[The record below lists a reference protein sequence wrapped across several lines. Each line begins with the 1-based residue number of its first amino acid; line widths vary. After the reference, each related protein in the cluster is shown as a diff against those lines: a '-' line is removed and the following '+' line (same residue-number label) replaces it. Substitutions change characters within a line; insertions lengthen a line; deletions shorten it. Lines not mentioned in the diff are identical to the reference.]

1 MSADHLHLAPRGLGG
16 PRVEEQRRQ
25 PASNMTDV
33 RDTLEV
39 TGRMVARLGFGA
51 MRLAG
56 PRIWGPPTD
65 RAHSVRLARRAVECG
80 VQHIDTADSYG
91 LGVVEEILREALH
104 PYPEHLLIAT
114 KIGQVQPRPG
124 EWVPVGHPAFLR
136 HQCEMSLRRLGVDR
150 IELLY
155 LHRIDPTVPFL
166 DQLGALKELQDE
178 GKTAHIGLSEVGL
191 DQITAARGLIEIAAV
206 QNIYNLTARTWDD
219 VVDHCTREHIPFVPW
234 SPVRNGALAHPGNG
248 ASTATIDTTATTVA
262 GTAAEIAAETGST
275 PAQVALAW
283 LLARSPV
290 MCPIPGTSS
299 IAHLDQNLA
308 AATLRLTHQQVTTLT
323 AAANRHTPTAGCD

>member
-1 MSADHLHLAPRGLGG
+1 M
-16 PRVEEQRRQ
+16 
-25 PASNMTDV
+25 
-33 RDTLEV
+33 
-39 TGRMVARLGFGA
+39 ARLGFGA

-56 PRIWGPPTD
+56 PRVWGPPTD

-91 LGVVEEILREALH
+91 LGVAEDILREALH

-136 HQCEMSLRRLGVDR
+136 HQCEMSLRRLGVER

-178 GKTAHIGLSEVGL
+178 GKIAHIGLSEAGL

-206 QNIYNLTARTWDD
+206 QNIYNLATRTWDD
-219 VVDHCTREHIPFVPW
+219 VVDYCTREHIPFVPW
-234 SPVRNGALAHPGNG
+234 FPVMNGALAEPGG
-248 ASTATIDTTATTVA
+248 V
-262 GTAAEIAAETGST
+262 AAEITAETGST

-283 LLARSPV
+283 LLARAHV

-299 IAHLDQNLA
+299 LAHLEENVA
-308 AATLRLTHQQVTTLT
+308 AATLRLTDEQVARLT
-323 AAANRHTPTAGCD
+323 ATARPAAAAGDQA

>member
-1 MSADHLHLAPRGLGG
+1 VSADHPYHAPRVLGD
-16 PRVEEQRRQ
+16 PRVEEQRGLS
-25 PASNMTDV
+25 ASNITGV

-39 TGRMVARLGFGA
+39 AGKTMARLGFGA

-56 PRIWGPPTD
+56 PRVWGPPTD

-91 LGVVEEILREALH
+91 LGVAEDILREALH

-136 HQCEMSLRRLGVDR
+136 HQCEMSLRRLGVER

-178 GKTAHIGLSEVGL
+178 GKIAHIGLSEAGL

-206 QNIYNLTARTWDD
+206 QNIYNLATRTWDD
-219 VVDHCTREHIPFVPW
+219 VVDYCTREHIPFVPW
-234 SPVRNGALAHPGNG
+234 FPVMNGALAEPGG
-248 ASTATIDTTATTVA
+248 V
-262 GTAAEIAAETGST
+262 AAEITAETGST

-283 LLARSPV
+283 LLARAHV

-299 IAHLDQNLA
+299 LAHLEENVA
-308 AATLRLTHQQVTTLT
+308 AATLRLTDEQVARLT
-323 AAANRHTPTAGCD
+323 ATARPAAAAGDQA

>member
-1 MSADHLHLAPRGLGG
+1 VSADHPHNAPRVLGG
-16 PRVEEQRRQ
+16 PRVEEQRGQ

-39 TGRMVARLGFGA
+39 TGRTVARLGFGA

-91 LGVVEEILREALH
+91 LGVVEDILREALH
-104 PYPEHLLIAT
+104 PYPERLLIAT

-166 DQLGALKELQDE
+166 DQLGALKEL
-178 GKTAHIGLSEVGL
+178 
-191 DQITAARGLIEIAAV
+191 
-206 QNIYNLTARTWDD
+206 
-219 VVDHCTREHIPFVPW
+219 
-234 SPVRNGALAHPGNG
+234 
-248 ASTATIDTTATTVA
+248 
-262 GTAAEIAAETGST
+262 
-275 PAQVALAW
+275 
-283 LLARSPV
+283 
-290 MCPIPGTSS
+290 CPIPGTSS
-299 IAHLDQNLA
+299 LAHLDQNIA
-308 AATLRLTHQQVTTLT
+308 AATLRLTDQQVTTLT